1 VIDVTRQRWD
11 DDDQLFEDLAAAVR
25 ATEPLAHT
33 IAEHA
38 EGALSWRTID
48 DDLLLA
54 SLTFDSL
61 LASAA
66 EVRADASADRVLV
79 FTSTP
84 LSVELEVVRSEVVG
98 QILPPSAADVRV
110 ETADGTRYDIVVDES
125 GFFELPTLPAGA
137 MRLRCDTATGRVVTD
152 WVQL

>member
-1 VIDVTRQRWD
+1 MTQHRWD
-11 DDDQLFEDLAAAVR
+11 DDDHLFEDLAAAVR
-25 ATEPLAHT
+25 ATQPLART

-54 SLTFDSL
+54 SLTFDSSL
-61 LASAA
+61 EPDPGA
-66 EVRADASADRVLV
+66 RAGSGAGRVLV

-84 LSVELEVVRSEVVG
+84 LTVELEVVHSEVVG
-98 QILPPSAADVRV
+98 QILPPSAGEVRIETSAGTTYDV
-110 ETADGTRYDIVVDES
+110 VVDET
-125 GFFELPTLPAGA
+125 GFFELPPLPAGS